1 MKLKKYKLKKEKK
14 MNICESPK
22 PRLIF
27 QIHNP
32 LNFKPSSTK
41 KLHSMLKDEIKKY
54 QFFFQSTKIA
64 IRK

>member
-1 MKLKKYKLKKEKK
+1 
-14 MNICESPK
+14 MNLCESPK

-32 LNFKPSSTK
+32 LNSKPSSIK
-41 KLHSMLKDEIKKY
+41 KLNSMLKDEIKKISI
-54 QFFFQSTKIA
+54 FFFQSTKIA